1 MRAVRLALFCC
12 LTLLSAPAQS
22 AELTGRG
29 RAVDGD
35 TLVLGGEKIRLL
47 GIDAPEHDQTCDRN
61 GTNWA
66 CGEWSGQQLARL
78 LHGRSVTCQG
88 NDRDRFGRLLAICHA
103 GGQVLNAA
111 MVRDG
116 AAFAYRRYSDRFV
129 ADEDVA
135 RSEHRGLWAARVTT
149 PEIYRHPAGPVAEG
163 TTGGDGCLLK
173 GNISARG
180 ERIYHSPG
188 QEHYAETVISRS
200 KGERWFCTAAEAR
213 AAGWRPAVR

>member
-1 MRAVRLALFCC
+1 MRPLRLALFLC
-12 LTLLSAPAQS
+12 LTLVSAPAQS

-35 TLVLGGEKIRLL
+35 TLILGGEKIRLF

-61 GTNWA
+61 GTAWA

-78 LHGRSVTCQG
+78 LHGRPVTCQG
-88 NDRDRFGRLLAICHA
+88 DERDRFGRLLAVCQV

-129 ADEDVA
+129 ADEDIA
-135 RSEHRGLWAARVTT
+135 RSERRGLWAARVTT
-149 PEIYRHPAGPVAEG
+149 PEVYRHPAGTVARESA
-163 TTGGDGCLLK
+163 GGGGCVLK

-188 QEHYAETVISRS
+188 QEHYAQTVISPS
-200 KGERWFCTAAEAR
+200 KGERWFCSAAEAR
-213 AAGWRPAVR
+213 AAGWRPALK